1 VCIWT
6 RDSGGIFWGDV
17 EELRGRVSGAF
28 DPPDAHRTH
37 YRIRVCLLH
46 MEPWK
51 KWKGVAALAN
61 SAALVMRMAGIY
73 NPEGARHLCR
83 GRTDLLVMTF

>member
-1 VCIWT
+1 
-6 RDSGGIFWGDV
+6 
-17 EELRGRVSGAF
+17 
-28 DPPDAHRTH
+28 
-37 YRIRVCLLH
+37 